1 MKETLK
7 DKNIRMRIKSLASNF
22 SEKDKRIAD
31 FILKEPEKI
40 IHGTINQVAAETELA
55 DSTVFRFCKRLGYSG
70 FQELKIALASDQSN
84 NMQEIHQR
92 VSKHDDQKTVLEKI
106 FQSNVQTL
114 MDTLEVIDEKAFS
127 QAVDKIVAANS
138 VTFFGFGGSNA
149 VAMDAYH
156 KFIRTGLSVNYQVD
170 SHLQLMTSSQMNEG
184 DIAILISHTGH
195 TKEVLEILDILK
207 AKNVYTIGITGFAES
222 PLNRDVDLSL
232 NTLSEETDFRSEALA
247 SRIAQLS
254 ILDAL
259 YVSLM
264 MKMGDQAQDS
274 LDTIRQAIHIRRLK

>member
-7 DKNIRMRIKSLASNF
+7 DKNIRMRIKSLSANF
-22 SEKDKRIAD
+22 SEKEKRIAD

-92 VSKHDDQKTVLEKI
+92 VSKHDDEKTVLEKI

-114 MDTLEVIDEKAFS
+114 LDTLEVIDETVFS
-127 QAVDKIVAANS
+127 QAAEKMAKSKSI
-138 VTFFGFGGSNA
+138 TFFGFGGSNA

-156 KFIRTGLSVNYQVD
+156 KFIRTGLSVNYQID
-170 SHLQLMTSSQMNEG
+170 SHLQLMTSSQMKEG
-184 DIAILISHTGH
+184 DIAVLISHTGH

-207 AKNVYTIGITGFAES
+207 EKNVYTIGITGFAES

-232 NTLSEETDFRSEALA
+232 NTVSEETDFRSEALA

>member
-7 DKNIRMRIKSLASNF
+7 DKNIRMRIKSLASTF
-22 SEKDKRIAD
+22 SEKEKRIAD

-40 IHGTINQVAAETELA
+40 IHGTINQIAAETNLA

-84 NMQEIHQR
+84 SMEEIHQR
-92 VSKHDDQKTVLEKI
+92 VSKHDDEKTILEKI
-106 FQSNVQTL
+106 FQFNVQTL
-114 MDTLEVIDEKAFS
+114 MDTLEVIDEAAFS
-127 QAVDKIVAANS
+127 QAAEKIVAANS

-156 KFIRTGLSVNYQVD
+156 KFIRTGLAVNYQVD
-170 SHLQLMTSSQMNEG
+170 SHLQLMTSSMMREG

-195 TKEVLEILDILK
+195 TKEILEILDILK
-207 AKNVYTIGITGFAES
+207 ENNVYTIGVTGFAES

-274 LDTIRQAIHIRRLK
+274 LNTIREAIHIRRLK